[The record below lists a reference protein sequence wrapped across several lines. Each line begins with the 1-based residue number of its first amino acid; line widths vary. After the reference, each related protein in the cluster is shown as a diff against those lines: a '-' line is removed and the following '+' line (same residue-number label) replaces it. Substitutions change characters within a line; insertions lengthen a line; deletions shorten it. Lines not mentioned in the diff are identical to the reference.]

1 MAIFNAIKVGQFGKF
16 FGTRFGTLIKPTTF
30 APLMTQSTLLDRLE
44 TDLRHSLDIVRT
56 QIAQLDEAALQYRS
70 APERW
75 NALECFAHVNA
86 YLERYIPRM
95 ELAVHKAK
103 ARQWKPVDEVKYTGA
118 GKRFIRRA
126 DPNNNKV
133 YKAAK
138 YYNFAQRPMGKDIVK
153 GFTINAERLL
163 RVILAAKEVNLN
175 KAKVGRGKSGF
186 LTFNLGN
193 TLEWLVLH
201 TQRHVAQVQTQM
213 EQMKARGV
221 M

>member
-1 MAIFNAIKVGQFGKF
+1 
-16 FGTRFGTLIKPTTF
+16 
-30 APLMTQSTLLDRLE
+30 MTQTTLLDRLE
-44 TDLRHSLDIVRT
+44 TDLRQSLEIVRT
-56 QIAQLDEAALQYRS
+56 QIAQLDESALQYRS

-75 NALECFAHVNA
+75 NTLECFAHINA

-103 ARQWKPVDEVKYTGA
+103 ARQWKPVEEVKYTSA
-118 GKRFIRRA
+118 GKRFILRA
-126 DPNNNKV
+126 DPNNIKA
-133 YKAAK
+133 YKSAK
-138 YYNFAQRPMGKDIVK
+138 YYNFSQRPLGKDIVK

-186 LTFNLGN
+186 FTFTLGN

-201 TQRHVAQVQTQM
+201 SQRHIAQVQTQM
-213 EQMKARGV
+213 DQMKGRGL

>member
-1 MAIFNAIKVGQFGKF
+1 
-16 FGTRFGTLIKPTTF
+16 
-30 APLMTQSTLLDRLE
+30 MTQSTLLDRLE
-44 TDLRHSLDIVRT
+44 TDLRQSLDLVRT
-56 QIAQLDEAALQYRS
+56 QIAQLDESALQYRS

-75 NALECFAHVNA
+75 NTLECFAHVNA

-103 ARQWKPVDEVKYTGA
+103 ARQWKPVEDIKYTSA

-126 DPNNNKV
+126 NPNNMKT

-138 YYNFAQRPMGKDIVK
+138 HYNFAQQPMGKDMVK

-186 LTFNLGN
+186 FTFTLGN

-201 TQRHVAQVQTQM
+201 TQRHIAQVQTQI
-213 EQMKARGV
+213 EQMKGRGL